1 LVDNEVYLLVNQSR
15 LNLLPQNNGLILVR
29 EYPKAAWPD
38 GHRDKLLL
46 FQLDKNYWQSKR
58 Q

>member
-1 LVDNEVYLLVNQSR
+1 
-15 LNLLPQNNGLILVR
+15 LPQANGLILIK